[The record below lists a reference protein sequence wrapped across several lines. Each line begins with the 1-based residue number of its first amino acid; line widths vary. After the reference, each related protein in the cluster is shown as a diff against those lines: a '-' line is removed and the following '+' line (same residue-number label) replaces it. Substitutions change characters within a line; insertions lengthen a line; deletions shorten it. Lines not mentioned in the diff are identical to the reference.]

1 MENPMEKIYIF
12 RATPILGNLMKP
24 PSPHVGSHKRP
35 TSSGTS
41 VKSSFFGTD
50 QGGDQC
56 LPLDSPHW
64 SCGKG
69 QRKSIIFGCFWGY
82 DLQVVDPKCL
92 THSNTL
98 SLLNAE
104 NAGSK
109 APQCSP
115 FQPFPSHCA
124 HLGVFHDGTEDLY
137 ATRDVFD
144 DWEPI
149 SHYVAATRVV
159 PGKMPYQFRPKIWVG
174 EKPDL
179 EFRSPLWMF
188 DFWGE
193 KKNPWKNDLISNNL
207 PVNQTKHSHL
217 LNRWPQ

>member
-104 NAGSK
+104 NAGSPRLPN
-109 APQCSP
+109 APHSSHSP
-115 FQPFPSHCA
+115 AIARTWVSSMMGRKIFTQHVMFSM
-124 HLGVFHDGTEDLY
+124 TESRFRTTWPPREWSLERCRTNF
-137 ATRDVFD
+137 AQKSE
-144 DWEPI
+144 WE
-149 SHYVAATRVV
+149 
-159 PGKMPYQFRPKIWVG
+159 
-174 EKPDL
+174 
-179 EFRSPLWMF
+179 
-188 DFWGE
+188 
-193 KKNPWKNDLISNNL
+193 KNL
-207 PVNQTKHSHL
+207 T
-217 LNRWPQ
+217 